1 MAGTAFH
8 PDVPNPSYEV
18 SMCERTILDLT
29 DLRLRQK
36 SEPVTVFDDD
46 LEELATE
53 MIIVMER
60 ARGIGLAAV
69 QLGEL
74 KRVIVARVS
83 DSIEQRKALVLV
95 NPVIT
100 GRSEETT
107 ETSEG
112 CLSIPGV
119 RLAFTRPS
127 SVNVDYVDLTGL
139 PHTLT
144 ATGMLATCIQH
155 EIDHLNGILILD
167 HVSRL
172 KRDRAIAAFRK
183 ATRLK

>member
-1 MAGTAFH
+1 
-8 PDVPNPSYEV
+8 
-18 SMCERTILDLT
+18 MCKRTIIVMT

-36 SEPVTVFDDD
+36 SEPVTVFDAD

-74 KRVIVARVS
+74 KRVIVVRAS
-83 DSIEQRKALVLV
+83 DSDGQEMSLVLV

-100 GRSEETT
+100 SRSEATT

-112 CLSIPGV
+112 CLSIPGI
-119 RLAFTRPS
+119 RLSLCRPS
-127 SVNVDYVDLTGL
+127 SVTVDYVNLNGL
-139 PHTLT
+139 PHKLT

-155 EIDHLNGILILD
+155 EVDHLDGILILD
-167 HVSRL
+167 HVSKLR
-172 KRDRAIAAFRK
+172 RDRAIAAFKK
-183 ATRLK
+183 AARLK